1 VEFVVASAVTKDR
14 AVDAQVSLQRILP
27 PDTGV
32 NVTVGSVASAALAT
46 VTTNE
51 PVPVF
56 AGTRASEE
64 LQFTVVAPTA
74 KVEPEAGVQATGRAP
89 STLSVAD
96 VAYVT
101 TAPVALVAVA
111 ATDAGRVRAGGVV
124 SLTVTVNVDVLVRPR
139 VSDAV
144 QVTVVVAIANVDPLA
159 GAQVTG
165 RAPSTV
171 SFAVAVYVTIAPVGP
186 VASAVIGAGTVMYG
200 S

>member
-1 VEFVVASAVTKDR
+1 
-14 AVDAQVSLQRILP
+14 
-27 PDTGV
+27 
-32 NVTVGSVASAALAT
+32 
-46 VTTNE
+46 
-51 PVPVF
+51 
-56 AGTRASEE
+56 
-64 LQFTVVAPTA
+64 
-74 KVEPEAGVQATGRAP
+74 
-89 STLSVAD
+89 LSVAD

-111 ATDAGRVRAGGVV
+111 ATEAGRVRAGGVV
-124 SLTVTVNVDVLVRPR
+124 SLTVTVNVDVLVKPR